1 MAGSAS
7 KLKEKPLPAF
17 CPGLGARWSHF
28 IPWET
33 EGTKNV
39 HWLRVLMC
47 SEFES
52 WVFHLVG
59 QLWLYSHIDLT
70 LLLAVWLWAN
80 LLTYLRLHF
89 QISEQEV
96 HLLKVI
102 VRIQSLEWCLA
113 QDCAVLCLVAQL
125 CLTLCDPM
133 DCSPPGS
140 SVHEDSPGKNIRV
153 GCHAPLRGL
162 NPGLPLCRQIIY
174 HLSHERRP
182 RTLEW
187 VVYPFSRGS
196 SRPRNQTGLSW
207 IVAGFFT
214 SWATREALA

>member
-1 MAGSAS
+1 MERFLTEDTVNVNTHTTLKMCKVFNLPNVINLRS
-7 KLKEKPLPAF
+7 KWILNLFLSYRQLRSIFLYMLNIVYTLP
-17 CPGLGARWSHF
+17 
-28 IPWET
+28 
-33 EGTKNV
+33 K
-39 HWLRVLMC
+39 
-47 SEFES
+47 
-52 WVFHLVG
+52 
-59 QLWLYSHIDLT
+59 
-70 LLLAVWLWAN
+70 LLL
-80 LLTYLRLHF
+80 
-89 QISEQEV
+89 ISFTN
-96 HLLKVI
+96 KY
-102 VRIQSLEWCLA
+102 A
-113 QDCAVLCLVAQL
+113 QPLQL

-196 SRPRNQTGLSW
+196 SRPRNQTGLS
-207 IVAGFFT
+207 
-214 SWATREALA
+214 